1 MAAVLFVLAFA
12 ACLVFYVYK
21 AQSYDKTY
29 LPHTAVN
36 GMDVTG
42 KTADE
47 VKELISGDV
56 KDYRLALQ
64 LRGGE
69 QEYLEGS
76 SIGLHTVFD
85 GRLEEIIHQQN
96 PYAWPRYLLKGPSY
110 EIRAMIDYDREL
122 VKKDLEAM
130 DCFRP
135 DLVTAPEDAQLS
147 DYIEDRGYEIIPETE
162 GNMLDFSKTEEA
174 VCRAVD
180 GLLTELDLES
190 LGCYKA
196 PAVTAEDESLI
207 AARDKRNHYVNTS
220 ITYMFGAESQ
230 VLDGATIHQWLRT
243 NEDQEV
249 WLDTD
254 SISGYVADLGRRYDT
269 AYKKR
274 SFQTSYGPTVE
285 VSGAYGWRINQ
296 KEETAQLTALLESGE
311 TAVREPV
318 YSQKAA
324 SRQGNDYGSTYAEVN
339 LTAQHLYFYKE
350 GQKLLESDFVSGNVA
365 KGHTTPAGLFSLT
378 YKQRD
383 AVLRGEGYASPVKYW
398 MPFNGGIGFHDA
410 SWRSSFGGAIYKTG
424 GSHGCINMPYAAA
437 KTLFENVYA
446 GMPVICYNLPGTESK
461 KTSNA
466 AGASEQTVKP
476 TQPAAPAKPVQT
488 EAQSVPPAQ
497 QIPETQPPAKTEPAP
512 ETSPQQSAPQETAAQ
527 PEKPSVL
534 IETLPEGAGS
544 GGPGVLPQGEDAYG
558 PAFQNR

>member
-1 MAAVLFVLAFA
+1 MLFVLAFA

-21 AQSYDKTY
+21 AQAYDNAY
-29 LPHTAVN
+29 LPHTVVN

-42 KTADE
+42 KTPDE

-56 KDYRLALQ
+56 KDYSLALQ
-64 LRGGE
+64 LRGGG
-69 QEYLEGS
+69 QEYLEGR

-85 GRLEEIIHQQN
+85 GSLEEIIHQQN

-110 EIRAMIDYDREL
+110 EIQAMIDYDREL
-122 VKKDLEAM
+122 VKENLEAM
-130 DCFRP
+130 DCFLP
-135 DLVTAPEDAQLS
+135 SWVTGPRDAHLS
-147 DYIEDRGYEIIPETE
+147 DYIEGKGYEIIPETE
-162 GNMLDFSKTEEA
+162 GDMLDFSKTEEA
-174 VCRAVD
+174 VCQAVD
-180 GLLTELDLES
+180 GLLKELNLED

-196 PAVTAEDESLI
+196 PAVTAENEALI
-207 AARDKRNHYVNTS
+207 EARDKRNRYVNTS
-220 ITYMFGAESQ
+220 VTYMFGAESQ

-243 NEDQEV
+243 NENQEV
-249 WLDTD
+249 WLDAD
-254 SISGYVADLGRRYDT
+254 SIAGYVADLGRRYDT

-296 KEETAQLTALLESGE
+296 KEEISQLTALLEAGE

-318 YSQKAA
+318 YAQKAA

-339 LTAQHLYFYKE
+339 LTAQHLYFYKD

-365 KGHTTPAGLFSLT
+365 KGHTTPPGLFSLT

-383 AVLRGEGYASPVKYW
+383 AVLRGEDYASPVKYW

-410 SWRSSFGGAIYKTG
+410 SWRSSFGGTIYKTG

-461 KTSNA
+461 KASNA
-466 AGASEQTVKP
+466 AGGGTGQTAKP
-476 TQPAAPAKPVQT
+476 TQPVPT
-488 EAQSVPPAQ
+488 EAQTTPPTQSIPPAQ
-497 QIPETQPPAKTEPAP
+497 PTPPA
-512 ETSPQQSAPQETAAQ
+512 QSAPPETTAQQ
-527 PEKPSVL
+527 PEQPSVS

-544 GGPGVLPQGEDAYG
+544 RGPGVLPQGEDGYG
-558 PAFQNR
+558 PAFQKR